1 MRINEIFD
9 SIPIIETPR
18 LLLRKLGV
26 EDAEEYFSIASNPLA
41 AKHTIWNAHI
51 TIEDSISYLSELQAK
66 MDQGQ
71 AIHWGII
78 DQATGTLIGRV
89 GFIHFDT
96 QHSLSE
102 VGFALHCDWWG
113 QGIMSE
119 AALPVIR
126 YGFEELGLNRIEGR
140 CNADNLASERVLLKI
155 GMTFEGIL
163 RRQLKIKG
171 VFIDQKMYAIL
182 NSDFNELH
190 EEALGHI

>member
-71 AIHWGII
+71 AI
-78 DQATGTLIGRV
+78 
-89 GFIHFDT
+89 
-96 QHSLSE
+96 
-102 VGFALHCDWWG
+102 
-113 QGIMSE
+113 
-119 AALPVIR
+119 
-126 YGFEELGLNRIEGR
+126 
-140 CNADNLASERVLLKI
+140 
-155 GMTFEGIL
+155 
-163 RRQLKIKG
+163 
-171 VFIDQKMYAIL
+171 QKMYAIL

>member
-9 SIPIIETPR
+9 STPLMETPR
-18 LLLRKLGV
+18 LLLRKLSV
-26 EDAEEYFSIASNPLA
+26 EDAEEYFSLASNPLA

-51 TIEDSISYLSELQAK
+51 TIEDSISYLSGLQAK

-71 AIHWGII
+71 AFHWGII
-78 DQATGTLIGRV
+78 DKATGTFIGRV
-89 GFIHFDT
+89 GFIYFDT
-96 QHSLSE
+96 LHRLSE

-119 AALPVIR
+119 AALPMIR

-190 EEALGHI
+190 EDALGHI